1 MKNKLIYFLL
11 FFLFSCQNNKN
22 EFFSKEIIPDQIRF
36 LMLDDRNIEE
46 SINTKLVLGNVIKH
60 PENPLFVEDM
70 PWEKRFDNLYGNIIF
85 DEDDSLYKCWYS
97 PFIVDY
103 SAQGM
108 TLEQRQKPYD
118 DNHPNREMGICYAY
132 SKDGIHWEKPNLGL
146 VEYNGNKNNNIVW
159 RGPHGAGIFK
169 DKYEKDP
176 NKKYKI
182 LYQGIFTSFSK
193 DGINWESPIPI
204 KGVDVAG
211 DTHNNAF
218 WAPTLKKYVG
228 ITRTWRKDP
237 DRWYRQV
244 ARIESSD
251 FINWTKEQVVFE
263 GNGITDQT
271 YAMPV
276 FYHAGVYLGL
286 LAVYNGETDKTTTE
300 LTWSPDTKVWNR
312 ISPGKPLIPNSEKVL
327 DHDYGC
333 IYACTVPIFLKDEIR
348 LYYGGSDYLHFGWR
362 NGSLSLAT
370 LRPDGFA
377 GLSQDNNQRKS
388 QIKTKSILIDNKEL
402 RISGDVNEG
411 GYIKVT
417 ILDDD
422 NTVLAV
428 SQIINK
434 NVTDEPLVFNKSIKK
449 GNIKLQFDF
458 SKSTIFSYSF
468 GKN

>member
-1 MKNKLIYFLL
+1 MKHLFIYLL
-11 FFLFSCQNNKN
+11 SFFLFSCQENKEN
-22 EFFSKEIIPDQIRF
+22 FFSKDTIPKQTRF
-36 LMLDDRNIEE
+36 LMLDNRNIDEL
-46 SINTKLVLGNVIKH
+46 INAKLVLGEVKKH
-60 PENPLFVEDM
+60 SKNPLFGEDM

-85 DEDDSLYKCWYS
+85 DEEDKLYKCWYS

-103 SAQGM
+103 SAKGM
-108 TLEQRQKPYD
+108 TLEERQKPYD
-118 DNHPNREMGICYAY
+118 DNHPDREMGICYAF
-132 SKDGIHWEKPNLGL
+132 SKDGINWEKPNLGL

-169 DKYEKDP
+169 DKYEIDP
-176 NKKYKI
+176 NKRYKI

-193 DGINWESPIPI
+193 DGINWDNPIPI

-228 ITRTWRKDP
+228 ITRTWRKTP
-237 DRWYRQV
+237 NKWFRQV

-263 GNGITDQT
+263 GDGIKDQT

-312 ISPGKPLIPNSEKVL
+312 ISPGIPLIPNSEKVL

-333 IYACTVPIFLKDEIR
+333 IYACALPIFLKDEIR

-377 GLSQDNNQRKS
+377 GIKQSKIEKKS
-388 QIKTKSILIDNKEL
+388 LIKTKPIMIDKQKL
-402 RISGDVNEG
+402 RLSADVYEG
-411 GYIKVT
+411 GYVKVT
-417 ILDDD
+417 ILDLD
-422 NTVLAV
+422 NTILAV
-428 SQIINK
+428 SQKIK
-434 NVTDEPLVFNKSIKK
+434 QNVTDKVLVFNKNIENKQ
-449 GNIKLQFDF
+449 IKLEFDF
-458 SKSTIFSYSF
+458 QKSTIYSYSLE
-468 GKN
+468 KN

>member
-1 MKNKLIYFLL
+1 MKPLFICLL
-11 FFLFSCQNNKN
+11 AILLFSCQKNKN
-22 EFFSKEIIPDQIRF
+22 EFFSKDLTPKQTRF

-46 SINTKLVLGNVIKH
+46 LINTKLVLGNVIKH
-60 PENPLFVEDM
+60 SKNPLFEEDM

-85 DEDDSLYKCWYS
+85 DEEDNLYKCWYS

-103 SAQGM
+103 SAKGM

-118 DNHPNREMGICYAY
+118 DNHPNREMGICYAF
-132 SKDGIHWEKPNLGL
+132 SRDGINWKKPNLGL

-182 LYQGIFTSFSK
+182 LFQGIFTSFSK
-193 DGINWESPIPI
+193 DGINWESQIPI

-228 ITRTWRKDP
+228 ITRTWSKDT
-237 DRWYRQV
+237 DRRYRQV
-244 ARIESSD
+244 ARIESFD
-251 FINWTKEQVVFE
+251 FINWTKEQVVLE
-263 GNGITDQT
+263 GDGITDQT
-271 YAMPV
+271 YAMPA
-276 FYHAGVYLGL
+276 FYHAGVYFGL
-286 LAVYNGETDKTTTE
+286 LAVYNAESDKTTTE

-312 ISPGKPLIPNSEKVL
+312 ISPGTPLIPNSEKVL
-327 DHDYGC
+327 DYDYGC

-377 GLSQDNNQRKS
+377 GLTQDNNKRES
-388 QIKTKSILIDNKEL
+388 LIKTKPILIDNQHL
-402 RISGDVNEG
+402 RLSADVNDG
-411 GYIKVT
+411 GHVKVT
-417 ILDDD
+417 ILDND

-434 NVTDEPLVFNKSIKK
+434 NVTDEPLVFNNNIKK
-449 GNIKLQFDF
+449 GNIKIQFDL
-458 SKSTIFSYSF
+458 SKSTIFSYSL